1 MVVVVTCPQATFL
14 PRPREESKEKR
25 RENDGQDRDN
35 AFAMKEDENNAM
47 FLYHMIYI
55 YRTVRARGVHQDVT
69 RRVRVLPVAPYIL
82 GRSVSLPPLPSGLAL
97 RVFETGRVV
106 PKARTSSC
114 LFPPFL
120 SLPQFRFFSL
130 PFLSFLFSLFSLF
143 LPLSSFHSSVNA
155 REPRY
160 KSSSTRVEAIK
171 SRVTF
176 LFARISFHT
185 GILFGIL
192 FNECKIYME
201 FSEIDILLDFCSSL
215 V

>member
-82 GRSVSLPPLPSGLAL
+82 GRSVSLPSSFAL
-97 RVFETGRVV
+97 WFGPTCLWNGSCRAQGENLLLSL
-106 PKARTSSC
+106 SSFS
-114 LFPPFL
+114 LSSTIPFL
-120 SLPQFRFFSL
+120 FSSFPFFS
-130 PFLSFLFSLFSLF
+130 FLSFFPFPS
-143 LPLSSFHSSVNA
+143 PLVLS
-155 REPRY
+155 
-160 KSSSTRVEAIK
+160 
-171 SRVTF
+171 
-176 LFARISFHT
+176 
-185 GILFGIL
+185 
-192 FNECKIYME
+192 
-201 FSEIDILLDFCSSL
+201 
-215 V
+215 